1 MKVSELAE
9 ELGVPASAVIE
20 QCQRFSIDASWAG
33 AELKGSDVAVLR
45 AELAG
50 IDDVAAPP
58 AEGTDAPPSD
68 APAPDPGAAA
78 PAGPSDPPAAPADD
92 ITAPRPAVPAGEA
105 LTGGGRGR
113 SPLPPT
119 AVGSMPD
126 LIDEVTPEPVVEPPS
141 PGGPGPG
148 PTLQPAGPS
157 TYFDEQGNRRVGARP
172 APATRTLERS
182 AVNAVGWGV
191 LGIALVAASNAIA
204 NPWAVAV
211 LWLGGA
217 FAFAVAVFDG
227 NRARRS
233 ITTHPDRRRGL
244 PFAVIG
250 AVLGVAGL
258 VAVSSLVYLAV
269 RDEPADSAPLGAG
282 DLAAVDS
289 ARWGYLRITRIIDE
303 GWSTPAKAEGSC
315 WEDDD
320 DLEVRDD
327 ERVEVGNRIR
337 PCGSRH
343 TVEIA
348 RVFPMSREAD
358 APYPSAAAVIAEV
371 EERCAG
377 LWEDAR
383 EAAAGADVQLRPE
396 VPTEEGWRRGDR
408 DVACALVTAPRE
420 GALLDE
426 G

>member
-9 ELGVPASAVIE
+9 ELGVPTSAVLE
-20 QCQRFSIDASWAG
+20 QCQRFSIDATWAG

-45 AELAG
+45 AEMAG
-50 IDDVAAPP
+50 ADD
-58 AEGTDAPPSD
+58 
-68 APAPDPGAAA
+68 AAA
-78 PAGPSDPPAAPADD
+78 PETAAPSDGPEAVEDD
-92 ITAPRPAVPAGEA
+92 ITAPRPAVPSGQA

-119 AVGSMPD
+119 AVGSMPE
-126 LIDEVTPEPVVEPPS
+126 LIDEVTPEPEVEPP
-141 PGGPGPG
+141 GAAGPGPG
-148 PTLQPAGPS
+148 PAPQPVGPS

-172 APATRTLERS
+172 APATRTLERA
-182 AVNAVGWGV
+182 AVNAIGWAV
-191 LGIALVAASNAIA
+191 LGIALIGASNLIGNPWVVAA
-204 NPWAVAV
+204 

-217 FAFAVAVFDG
+217 FAFVVAVFDG

-244 PFAVIG
+244 PFAVVG
-250 AVLGVAGL
+250 GVLGVAGL
-258 VAVSSLVYLAV
+258 IAVSSLVYLAV
-269 RDEPADSAPLGAG
+269 RDEPSADAPLGAG
-282 DLAAVDS
+282 DLPAVDS

-303 GWSTPAKAEGSC
+303 GWSTPAKEEGSC
-315 WEDDD
+315 WEEDP

-327 ERVEVGNRIR
+327 ERIEVGNRIR
-337 PCGSRH
+337 PCNALH

-358 APYPSAAAVIAEV
+358 APYPSATEV
-371 EERCAG
+371 LAQVEVRCAR
-377 LWEDAR
+377 LWDEAR
-383 EAAAGADVQLRPE
+383 EAAEGQQVQLRPE

-408 DVACALVTAPRE
+408 DIACALVTEQRE

-426 G
+426 S